1 VSTNTNILNGSEN
14 SAQKFA
20 KTLSES
26 RKEQLGD
33 IQTLKDFRSKTKGK
47 LSLDERKTIVEQ
59 ALTLLED
66 SYVHLPLKKAMHAA
80 DPIQRL
86 KLLQHRL
93 DETTIDKMGS
103 ELDFHKEMID
113 IFTSVRDLHTN
124 YLLPTP
130 FAGHFAFLPF
140 KVESFMKNENDDQY
154 QFLVTGIAEG
164 YENIVPAT
172 FKPGVKII
180 YWNGIPMQRAVEINA
195 NKIAGSNLDARFA
208 RGLAAMTVRPL
219 RTSLPP
225 DEEWIDIDY
234 ITEDGN
240 SGNKYHQEWL
250 VSNKRLNFVRPS
262 RSDFERSVS
271 SGFKSFDSSKNVY
284 KIGVDLT
291 TELVREVNKIL
302 FAPTKVIEAER
313 RLANAKSVKEL
324 IEKVDKLE
332 SYMPDVID
340 VKKISDNVGHIR
352 IRTFTSDKYENF
364 VDQFVNEFLRL
375 LKQLPKKGLI
385 IDVRGNGG
393 GYIVAAECIL
403 QFLTPRKIIP
413 EPYQFIS
420 SPLTIDMTRKTDWLE
435 PWASSLSQSINTGSM
450 FSGGYPI
457 TTIDE
462 ANMLGQQYHGPVILV
477 TDALCY
483 SATDLFA
490 AGFQDHQIGPI
501 LGVDGNTGAGGA
513 NVWEHSVLKDV
524 LESIGSKYQLK
535 KLPLDSNMRVSIR
548 RNIRVREYAGTP
560 VEDLGII
567 PNERHPMTKRD
578 LLEENADLIEEASR
592 ILAQMPIRQLDADV
606 ANKDGSLEIDLT
618 TIGIARVDIYIDE
631 RPMDSR
637 DVTNGTTKL
646 SINLSDKN
654 AGILEIAGIKRNEK
668 TFKNEIVAAR
678 KIILNPSFHSL

>member
-1 VSTNTNILNGSEN
+1 VSTHTNILNESEN

-20 KTLSES
+20 RTISTS

-33 IQTLKDFRSKTKGK
+33 IQTLKDFLSKTRGN
-47 LSLDERKTIVEQ
+47 LTLDDRKIIVEQ
-59 ALTLLED
+59 ALALLED
-66 SYVHLPLKKAMHAA
+66 SYVHLPLKKAMHAV

-93 DETTIDKMGS
+93 DETTIDKMDS

-130 FAGHFAFLPF
+130 FSGHFAFLPF
-140 KVESFMKNENDDQY
+140 KVESYNEENGQR

-172 FKPGVKII
+172 FKPGVKIT
-180 YWNGIPMQRAVEINA
+180 YWNGVPMQRAVEINA
-195 NKIAGSNLDARFA
+195 NKNAGSNLDARFA
-208 RGLAAMTVRPL
+208 RGLASMTVRPL

-225 DEEWIDIDY
+225 DEEWVDIDY
-234 ITEDGN
+234 ITEDG
-240 SGNKYHQEWL
+240 SYGDKYHQEWL
-250 VSNKRLNFVRPS
+250 VSNKRLNFVLS
-262 RSDFERSVS
+262 ARSGFESSIS
-271 SGFKSFDSSKNVY
+271 SGFESSDSSKNVY
-284 KIGVDLT
+284 KMGLDLT

-313 RLANAKSVKEL
+313 RLANAKSVTDL
-324 IEKVDKLE
+324 IEKVEDLE
-332 SYMPDVID
+332 SYMPEVISAR
-340 VKKISDNVGHIR
+340 KISDNVGYIR
-352 IRTFTSDKYENF
+352 IRTFTNDKYENF

-375 LKQLPKKGLI
+375 LRQLPKQGLI

-393 GYIVAAECIL
+393 GYITAAECIL

-420 SPLTIDMTRKTDWLE
+420 SPLTIDMTRRTDWLE
-435 PWASSLSQSINTGSM
+435 PWASSLSESVTTGST
-450 FSGGYPI
+450 FSRGFPI
-457 TTIDE
+457 TGTDE
-462 ANMLGQQYHGPVILV
+462 ANILGQQYHGPVILV

-513 NVWEHSVLKDV
+513 NVWEHSVLKDT
-524 LESIGSKYQLK
+524 LELARSKYQLK
-535 KLPLDSNMRVSIR
+535 RLPSDSNMRVSIR
-548 RNIRVREYAGTP
+548 RNVRIGEYAGTP

-567 PNERHPMTKRD
+567 PKDRHNRTKRD
-578 LLEENADLIEEASR
+578 LLEENADLIKKAAE
-592 ILAQMPIRQLDADV
+592 ILAGMPVRQLDTV
-606 ANKDGSLEIDLT
+606 LFNKDGSMEIELT
-618 TIGIARVDIYIDE
+618 TLGISRVDIYVDG
-631 RPMDSR
+631 RPVDSQ
-637 DVTNGTTKL
+637 DVTDGTNKL
-646 SINLSDKN
+646 SIKAPDHN
-654 AGILEIAGIKRNEK
+654 AEMLEIVGVM
-668 TFKNEIVAAR
+668 KNEIVAAR
-678 KIILNPSFHSL
+678 KIILKTI